1 VIPPVRPSSRRNTL
15 QSRLRGLILVTSAL
29 ALVLASGAFL
39 AYDYV
44 SFRRGMQDRL
54 LALTELMATQTSA
67 ALAFNDPRVASEMLG
82 TLTAAPHIVSAAIYT
97 KSGALLTKYL
107 RPDAHDP
114 RVPEVPP
121 ADGPQSDGG
130 YLGIARP
137 VSADGERLGT
147 IYLRSDLQEATTRLQ
162 LNLVIVGFILIVVL
176 LLSYVFASRMIGSI
190 NEPIASLVDIVK
202 AVTGTRDYSLRADRK
217 GPDELAVLIDGIND
231 MFSQIQVRDGALQLA
246 RNELE
251 NRVNERTAEL
261 TFVNQELSAEIG
273 ERKRMEA
280 SLRESEERYRQL
292 VELSPDAIM
301 LHREGRI
308 VFVNGAA
315 MRLFGAKSPGDL
327 LNLPLLSL
335 VAPEFHDQER
345 ARIRIIAEE
354 NQSTPAMEQRLI
366 RLDGSSVDVEAQGTP
381 FIYQGKP
388 AVQVVIRD
396 ISKRKEI
403 ERMKDEFVSTVSHE
417 LRTPLTSIQ
426 GSLGLIANGVMG
438 TMPAGAKPLVD
449 IAYKN
454 CSRLVLLINDILDSE
469 KIAAGKMAF
478 TFKEQ
483 ELMPLLEHAV
493 EVNRAYGAQYGV
505 RFEIGASATGAKVE
519 VDHDRLI
526 QVLTNLLSNA
536 AKFSPKGDVVTV
548 AVHRSE
554 GRLRISVSDH
564 GPGIPPEFRDR
575 IFQKFS
581 QADSS
586 DRRAKGGTGLGLSI
600 SKAIVERHGG
610 SLSFET
616 ESAKGTTFT
625 IELPERTAV
634 LPTAPMS
641 PPRFPAK
648 PRAIV
653 CDDEPNVAE
662 IIRHVL
668 ERDGFEVDL
677 AASLAETR
685 DLLRQHPVS
694 LLTLDF
700 ILPDGNGVEFLR
712 ELRKEEKTKALP
724 VLLISP
730 LASSAR
736 DLAGDGLHP
745 VEYLDKPIDLPRL
758 SAAARGSMR
767 KADGVKEG
775 ARS

>member
-1 VIPPVRPSSRRNTL
+1 PL
-15 QSRLRGLILVTSAL
+15 
-29 ALVLASGAFL
+29 
-39 AYDYV
+39 
-44 SFRRGMQDRL
+44 
-54 LALTELMATQTSA
+54 
-67 ALAFNDPRVASEMLG
+67 
-82 TLTAAPHIVSAAIYT
+82 
-97 KSGALLTKYL
+97 
-107 RPDAHDP
+107 
-114 RVPEVPP
+114 
-121 ADGPQSDGG
+121 
-130 YLGIARP
+130 
-137 VSADGERLGT
+137 
-147 IYLRSDLQEATTRLQ
+147 
-162 LNLVIVGFILIVVL
+162 
-176 LLSYVFASRMIGSI
+176 
-190 NEPIASLVDIVK
+190 ASLVEIVK

-273 ERKRMEA
+273 ERKRVET

-301 LHREGRI
+301 IHREGRI

-315 MRLFGAKSPGDL
+315 MRLLGAKSPGDL
-327 LNLPLLSL
+327 LQLPLLSL
-335 VAPEFHDQER
+335 VAAEYHDAVQT
-345 ARIRIIAEE
+345 RIRLIAEE
-354 NQSTPAMEQRLI
+354 HQTTPPMEQRLI
-366 RLDGSSVDVEAQGTP
+366 RLDGGRVDVEAQGTP
-381 FIYQGKP
+381 FIFQGQP

-438 TMPAGAKPLVD
+438 AMPAGAKPLVD

-483 ELMPLLEHAV
+483 EIMPLLEHAV
-493 EVNRAYGAQYGV
+493 DSNRAYGAQYGV
-505 RFEIGASATGAKVE
+505 RFEIGSSVPGAKVE

-536 AKFSPKGDVVTV
+536 AKFSPKGDVVTISVRRV
-548 AVHRSE
+548 AS
-554 GRLRISVSDH
+554 RLRISVIDH
-564 GPGIPPEFRDR
+564 GPGIPAEFQDR

-610 SLSFET
+610 TLDFET
-616 ESAKGTTFT
+616 ELGKGSTFT
-625 IELPERTAV
+625 IELPERAAV
-634 LPTAPMS
+634 PQQPPSPAPGS
-641 PPRFPAK
+641 PAK

-653 CDDEPNVAE
+653 CDDEPNIAE

-668 ERDGFEVDL
+668 ERDGFEVDMSS
-677 AASLAETR
+677 SLAETR
-685 DLLRQHPVS
+685 DLLRKRPVN

-712 ELRKEEKTKALP
+712 ELRGEEKTKALP

-730 LASSAR
+730 LAPSAR
-736 DLAGDGLHP
+736 ELAGGGLGP
-745 VEYLDKPIDLPRL
+745 VEYLEKPIDLHRL
-758 SAAARGSMR
+758 SGAARGSLR
-767 KADGVKEG
+767 KPDSVKEG
-775 ARS
+775 APL

>member
-1 VIPPVRPSSRRNTL
+1 VIPGVREPSRRNTL
-15 QSRLRGLILVTSAL
+15 QSRLRWLILTTSAL
-29 ALVLASGAFL
+29 ALVLASSAFL

-44 SFRRGMQDRL
+44 SFRRTMQDRL
-54 LALTELMATQTSA
+54 LVLTDLMATQTSPA
-67 ALAFNDPRVASEMLG
+67 VAFNDPRVASEMLR
-82 TLTAAPHIVSAAIYT
+82 TLSAAPHIVSAVVYT
-97 KSGALLTKYL
+97 KAGTLLTKYL
-107 RPDAHDP
+107 RADSHESA
-114 RVPEVPP
+114 VPATPP
-121 ADGPQSDGG
+121 ADGAHFDGG
-130 YLGIARP
+130 LLGIARP
-137 VSADGERLGT
+137 VSVDGERLGT
-147 IYLRSDLQEATTRLQ
+147 LYLSSDLQEATTRLQ
-162 LNLVIVGFILIVVL
+162 LNVVIVGFILIVVL
-176 LLSYVFASRMIGSI
+176 LLSYVLASRMIGSI
-190 NEPIASLVDIVK
+190 NGPIASLVGIVK
-202 AVTGTRDYSLRADRK
+202 AVTGSRDYTLRADRK
-217 GPDELAVLIDGIND
+217 GPDELVLLIDGIND

-273 ERKRMEA
+273 ERKRIEA

-315 MRLFGAKSPGDL
+315 MRLFGAKSETEL
-327 LNLPLLSL
+327 LNLPLLNL
-335 VAPEFHDQER
+335 IAPEYHD
-345 ARIRIIAEE
+345 AVLSRIRKIAGEHLT
-354 NQSTPAMEQRLI
+354 TPPMEQRLL

-381 FIYQGKP
+381 FIYKGKP
-388 AVQVVIRD
+388 AVQAVIRD

-438 TMPAGAKPLVD
+438 AMPAGAKPLVD

-469 KIAAGKMAF
+469 KIAAGKMVF

-483 ELMPLLEHAV
+483 DIMPLLEHAV
-493 EVNRAYGAQYGV
+493 ESNRAYGANYGV
-505 RFEIGASATGAKVE
+505 RFEIGASVPGAKVE

-536 AKFSPKGDVVTV
+536 AKFSPKGDVVSV
-548 AVHRSE
+548 SVRRS
-554 GRLRISVSDH
+554 GSRLKISVSDH
-564 GPGIPPEFRDR
+564 GPGIPPEFQGR

-600 SKAIVERHGG
+600 SKAIVEKHGG
-610 SLSFET
+610 SMTFET
-616 ESAKGTTFT
+616 EVGKGTTFT
-625 IELPERTAV
+625 VDLPERMTV
-634 LPTAPMS
+634 LQTAPV
-641 PPRFPAK
+641 PAAGARTK

-653 CDDEPNVAE
+653 CDDEPNVSE

-677 AASLAETR
+677 ASSLGEAR
-685 DLLRQHPVS
+685 DLLRGRS
-694 LLTLDF
+694 FDLLTLDF
-700 ILPDGNGVEFLR
+700 ILPDGNGIEFLR
-712 ELRKEEKTKALP
+712 ELRREEKTKALP

-736 DLAGDGLHP
+736 DIAGDGLRP
-745 VEYLDKPIDLPRL
+745 VEFLEKPIDLPRL
-758 SAAARGSMR
+758 SAAARGSLR
-767 KADGVKEG
+767 TADPSKEG
-775 ARS
+775 VQS

>member
-1 VIPPVRPSSRRNTL
+1 
-15 QSRLRGLILVTSAL
+15 
-29 ALVLASGAFL
+29 
-39 AYDYV
+39 
-44 SFRRGMQDRL
+44 
-54 LALTELMATQTSA
+54 
-67 ALAFNDPRVASEMLG
+67 
-82 TLTAAPHIVSAAIYT
+82 
-97 KSGALLTKYL
+97 
-107 RPDAHDP
+107 
-114 RVPEVPP
+114 
-121 ADGPQSDGG
+121 
-130 YLGIARP
+130 
-137 VSADGERLGT
+137 
-147 IYLRSDLQEATTRLQ
+147 LRSDLEESTTRLK
-162 LNLVIVGFILIVVL
+162 LNLLIVGCILIAVF
-176 LLSYVFASRMIGSI
+176 LLSYILASRMIGSI
-190 NEPIASLVDIVK
+190 NGPIASLVGIVK
-202 AVTGTRDYSLRADRK
+202 AVTGSRDYSLRAGRK
-217 GPDELAVLIDGIND
+217 GPDELLVLIDGIND

-273 ERKRMEA
+273 ERKRMES

-315 MRLFGAKSPGDL
+315 LRLFGATSPAEL
-327 LNLPLLSL
+327 IHTPLANL
-335 VAPEFHDQER
+335 VAPEYRD
-345 ARIRIIAEE
+345 AVLLRIRKISEE
-354 NQSTPAMEQRLI
+354 NLSSPPMEQRLL
-366 RLDGSSVDVEAQGTP
+366 RLDGSGVDVEAQGTP
-381 FIYQGKP
+381 FIFQGKP

-426 GSLGLIANGVMG
+426 GSLGLIANGVLG
-438 TMPAGAKPLVD
+438 AMPSGAKPLVD

-483 ELMPLLEHAV
+483 EIMPLLEHAV
-493 EVNRAYGAQYGV
+493 EANRSYGAQYGV
-505 RFEIGASATGAKVE
+505 RFEIGAGVPSARVD

-536 AKFSPKGDVVTV
+536 AKFSPKGDVVSLSV
-548 AVHRSE
+548 RRVDH
-554 GRLRISVSDH
+554 RLRISVSDH
-564 GPGIPPEFRDR
+564 GPGIPTEFRDR

-600 SKAIVERHGG
+600 SKTIVEKHGG

-616 ESAKGTTFT
+616 ESGKGTTFT
-625 IELPERTAV
+625 IELPERRPPV
-634 LPTAPMS
+634 TAP
-641 PPRFPAK
+641 PVGVPA
-648 PRAIV
+648 RARAVV
-653 CDDEPNVAE
+653 CDDEPSVAE

-668 ERDGFEVDL
+668 ERDGFEVEV
-677 AASLAETR
+677 APTLAEART
-685 DLLRQHPVS
+685 LLDRRAAD

-700 ILPDGNGVEFLR
+700 MLPDGNGIDFLR
-712 ELRKEEKTKALP
+712 ELRASEATKSLR
-724 VLLISP
+724 VLVISP
-730 LASSAR
+730 LAQSAR
-736 DLAGDGLHP
+736 NLAGDGLGP
-745 VEYLDKPIDLPRL
+745 VDYLEKPIDLDRL
-758 SAAARGSMR
+758 STAARGPVQ
-767 KADGVKEG
+767 KASIAKEG
-775 ARS
+775 VRP